1 MERSY
6 LSAVFSMLIFGTV
19 GILRRYI
26 PLPSGVVS
34 LVRGL
39 FGGLFLLLLL
49 KIRKKNVV
57 KARGKSFVLLI
68 VTGAL
73 MGLNWVFLFESYN
86 YTSVQVATLSY
97 YMEPSIVILLSP
109 LFLKEKL
116 NLKKVI
122 CVISSVIGM
131 MMVSGVMDGERL
143 TSSDASG
150 IIYGLL
156 AAALYAS
163 VVILNKK
170 ISGYDSVYKTMIQL
184 FAASLTV
191 IPYILFK
198 ENIRDIEL
206 SPLSVSL
213 LLVLGI
219 FHTGFAYSL
228 YFGSMERLSAQS
240 TAVISY
246 IDPVSALIL
255 SSLILH
261 EHLSLWGIIGSVMII
276 VSSLLSEIKLPGKK
290 Q

>member
-6 LSAVFSMLIFGTV
+6 FSAVFSMLIFGTV

-39 FGGLFLLLLL
+39 LGGLFLLLLL

-57 KARGKSFVLLI
+57 KARGKSLVLLI

-116 NLKKVI
+116 NLKKVF

-143 TSSDASG
+143 TSSDTSG

-191 IPYILFK
+191 VPYILFK

-228 YFGSMERLSAQS
+228 YFGSMEELSAQS

-255 SSLILH
+255 SSIILH

>member
-6 LSAVFSMLIFGTV
+6 LSAVFSMLVFGTV

-39 FGGLFLLLLL
+39 LGGLFLLLLL

-57 KARGKSFVLLI
+57 KAGGKSLVLLI

-73 MGLNWVFLFESYN
+73 IGLNWVFLFESYN
-86 YTSVQVATLSY
+86 YTSVQVATLAY

-109 LFLKEKL
+109 LFLNEKL
-116 NLKKVI
+116 NLKKVL

-131 MMVSGVMDGERL
+131 MMVSGVMDGDSL
-143 TSSDASG
+143 TSNDTSG

-170 ISGYDSVYKTMIQL
+170 ISGYDSAYKTMIQL

-255 SSLILH
+255 SSIILH
-261 EHLSLWGIIGSVMII
+261 EHLTLWGIIGSVMII